1 MPTEH
6 GTVIKVDSQGT
17 WVKTSQSSACAGCSA
32 KGSCHSKPGSNSM
45 EVNAI
50 NSVGAVVGDRI
61 VLSID
66 TAPLL
71 KATFLLYVFPILAL
85 MIGAFTGH
93 ELSARLQMDTT
104 NAAVLSGLIFFVSA
118 VLVMRH
124 RANRLAAEDAYRP
137 KIIRIL

>member
-1 MPTEH
+1 
-6 GTVIKVDSQGT
+6 
-17 WVKTSQSSACAGCSA
+17 
-32 KGSCHSKPGSNSM
+32 M

-85 MIGAFTGH
+85 LIGAFVGQA
-93 ELSARLQMDTT
+93 LAANFQMDAT
-104 NAAVLSGLIFFVSA
+104 NLAVLSGLLFFAAA
-118 VLVMRH
+118 VFFMRRH
-124 RANRLAAEDAYRP
+124 ANRMAAQDAYRP
-137 KIIRIL
+137 KIIRII